1 VIAVEQVAKRYG
13 DGAAVVEALRD
24 VSLVVPKGQF
34 VSIMG
39 PSGCG
44 KSTLLNLVC
53 GLDRPTRGRV
63 LIEGEDLAQ
72 RSDDQCSDLRLR
84 RIGLVFQSFNLFPS
98 FTVEE
103 NVATPLEFSGVRWR
117 DARALARRAL
127 ERVGVAAAA
136 FARRPA
142 ELSGGEQQRTAIA
155 RALVTEPA
163 ILLADEPTGNLDT
176 RTGQSV
182 LDLIR
187 ELNRTQKLTVLMAT
201 HSTFAATYGHR
212 TIELSDG
219 TVVRDVTAPA
229 RASLRLAGDGE

>member
-1 VIAVEQVAKRYG
+1 VIAVEQLVKRYG
-13 DGAAVVEALRD
+13 HGAGAVEALRG

-34 VSIMG
+34 VSVMG

-53 GLDRPTRGRV
+53 GLDEPTAGRV
-63 LIEGEDLAQ
+63 LIDGEDLAR
-72 RSDDQCSDLRLR
+72 RSLDERSDLRLR
-84 RIGLVFQSFNLFPS
+84 RIGLVFQGFNLFPT

-103 NVATPLEFSGVRWR
+103 NVATPLEFLGVRWR
-117 DARALARRAL
+117 DARVAARRAL
-127 ERVGVAAAA
+127 DRVGVPVAAH
-136 FARRPA
+136 ARRPA

-155 RALVTEPA
+155 RALVAEPE

-176 RTGQSV
+176 RTGQGV

-187 ELNRTQKLTVLMAT
+187 ELNRTQNLTVIMAT
-201 HSTFAATYGHR
+201 HSTFAATCGHR

-219 TVVRDVTAPA
+219 VVVRDVEAPV
-229 RASLRLAGDGE
+229 RSRLRLAADVE

>member
-1 VIAVEQVAKRYG
+1 VITVEQVQKRYG
-13 DGAAVVEALRD
+13 EGSAAVDALRD
-24 VSLVVPKGQF
+24 VSLVVPTGQF

-44 KSTLLNLVC
+44 KSTLLNLVG

-63 LIEGEDLAQ
+63 LIDGEDLAV

-117 DARALARRAL
+117 DARALARRVL
-127 ERVGVAAAA
+127 ERVGVPPAT

-187 ELNRTQKLTVLMAT
+187 DLNRTQKLTVLMAT
-201 HSTFAATYGHR
+201 HSTVAAAYGHR

-219 TVVRDVTAPA
+219 VVVRDVTAPA
-229 RASLRLAGDGE
+229 RVSLRLAGDAE